1 MTFFTPVRPKRQKN
15 RIFSVLQ
22 LGVALAMPYI
32 PHAERHSTHHL
43 DDHGEMYGE
52 GAESSSKE
60 EGRSEGSE
68 DGRQG
73 SRAEADQGSTEQV
86 GPGCPHR

>member
-1 MTFFTPVRPKRQKN
+1 MGGTKKALKNRLSRGPIVTFFTPVRPKRQKN

-60 EGRSEGSE
+60 EGRS
-68 DGRQG
+68 
-73 SRAEADQGSTEQV
+73 
-86 GPGCPHR
+86 